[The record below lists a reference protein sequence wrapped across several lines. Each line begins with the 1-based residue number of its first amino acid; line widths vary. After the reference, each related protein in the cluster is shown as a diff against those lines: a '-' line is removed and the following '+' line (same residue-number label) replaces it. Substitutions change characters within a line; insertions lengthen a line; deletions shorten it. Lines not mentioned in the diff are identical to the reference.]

1 MIVFANGSEEAK
13 EDFIKFMEDYA
24 LYIGLGVVAII
35 IATIVTLYL
44 VKNKPDKKESAPKAL
59 PKEND
64 YSLFGG
70 KENIVSFESTGSRVN
85 IVLKDYNLLD
95 KEGLK
100 AIGVNN
106 FIQMADRIILVC
118 ENSEKIIA
126 LLR

>member
-24 LYIGLGVVAII
+24 LFICLGVVGVII
-35 IATIVTLYL
+35 ITIIVIF
-44 VKNKPDKKESAPKAL
+44 VIKNKSKKGEIEHKQIP
-59 PKEND
+59 EEYD

-70 KENIVSFESTGSRVN
+70 KENIVSFEATGSRVN
-85 IVLKDYNLLD
+85 LVLKDYDLLD

-100 AIGVNN
+100 KIGVNN
-106 FIQMADRIILVC
+106 FIKMADRIILVC
-118 ENSEKIIA
+118 ENSEKIVA